1 MARYRTDM
9 NSIYISPRA
18 QEALDPIAQCPLT
31 TVVAPMG
38 YGKTT
43 AVQWFLDRRREAGD
57 QVVRVSIY
65 SNDLPLFWRSF
76 QAAWRGTPLAG
87 QLDPMAFPVGDR
99 WPWACCQSVCWIC
112 WTGRGTTTSS
122 WTTTT

>member
-43 AVQWFLDRRREAGD
+43 AVNWYLDECA
-57 QVVRVSIY
+57 QVPGTKVLRINVY
-65 SNDLPLFWRSF
+65 SNSLPIFWHLF
-76 QAAWRGTPLAG
+76 Q
-87 QLDPMAFPVGDR
+87 
-99 WPWACCQSVCWIC
+99 
-112 WTGRGTTTSS
+112 
-122 WTTTT
+122 

>member
-38 YGKTT
+38 YG
-43 AVQWFLDRRREAGD
+43 
-57 QVVRVSIY
+57 
-65 SNDLPLFWRSF
+65 
-76 QAAWRGTPLAG
+76 
-87 QLDPMAFPVGDR
+87 
-99 WPWACCQSVCWIC
+99 
-112 WTGRGTTTSS
+112 
-122 WTTTT
+122 

>member
-43 AVQWFLDRRREAGD
+43 AVQWFPAGGG
-57 QVVRVSIY
+57 R
-65 SNDLPLFWRSF
+65 PGGAGEHLF
-76 QAAWRGTPLAG
+76 Q
-87 QLDPMAFPVGDR
+87 
-99 WPWACCQSVCWIC
+99 
-112 WTGRGTTTSS
+112 
-122 WTTTT
+122 

>member
-18 QEALDPIAQCPLT
+18 QEALDPIAQCSLT

-43 AVQWFLDRRREAGD
+43 AVQWFMDRRREAGD

-76 QAAWRGTPLAG
+76 QAAWPGSWTPWPFPSGT
-87 QLDPMAFPVGDR
+87 R
-99 WPWACCQSVCWIC
+99 PWACCQSVCWIC
-112 WTGRGTTTSS
+112 WMGRGTTTSS
-122 WTTTT
+122 WMTTT